1 MVRARRSPN
10 TCCHA
15 GSPGKQTA
23 HGRASRSDGTLKRSF
38 ADRLPSPAM
47 TSPVASHAARMRRA
61 NWKSQP
67 LSSAFDR
74 HRRSRQRSRLKALV
88 YSGSRKRFGFSLKPL
103 VVKSQT
109 VKKEEKKAPTNWIV
123 DLLHLRSFR
132 GGKMEFYLREVFIQC
147 VKFGSLHSKCLRCW
161 ALSVLTQEGSCI
173 NLMFILNIAL

>member
-1 MVRARRSPN
+1 
-10 TCCHA
+10 
-15 GSPGKQTA
+15 
-23 HGRASRSDGTLKRSF
+23 
-38 ADRLPSPAM
+38 M

-74 HRRSRQRSRLKALV
+74 HGRSRQRSRLKALV

-109 VKKEEKKAPTNWIV
+109 VKKKKRQQIGSLTYCIFAV
-123 DLLHLRSFR
+123 S
-132 GGKMEFYLREVFIQC
+132 GGQNGVSPEIFIQC

-161 ALSVLTQEGSCI
+161 ALSVLIQEGSCI